1 MPMLKW
7 QKILTTGL
15 LALALS
21 PISAVAAEYKIAF
34 VEVPRLL
41 RDAPQV
47 EAVRD
52 KLKKEFS
59 RRNDDLVAQQEQMVK
74 LEEKLRRDA
83 TIMSDAESKRLER
96 DIISRQRK
104 LKSSQTEF
112 QEDLALR
119 QNEELGK
126 LRKVIG
132 EIIVQVAKDGKFDLV
147 LESGVVYASERA
159 NITDQVLE
167 RLKQQN

>member
-1 MPMLKW
+1 MMHW
-7 QKILTTGL
+7 RNIITTGL
-15 LALALS
+15 LALTLGHAG
-21 PISAVAAEYKIAF
+21 AAAAEYKIAF

-59 RRNDDLVAQQEQMVK
+59 RRNDDLVASQNQIVK
-74 LEEKLRRDA
+74 LGEKLSRDA
-83 TIMSDAESKRLER
+83 SIMSDSEAKRLER

-104 LKSSQTEF
+104 QKSAQNEF

-132 EIIVQVAKDGKFDLV
+132 EIIVQVAKESQFDLV
-147 LESGVVYASERA
+147 LESGVVYASDRA
-159 NITDQVLE
+159 NITDTVLE
-167 RLKQQN
+167 RLRNQR

>member
-1 MPMLKW
+1 MQW
-7 QKILTTGL
+7 RKILTTGL
-15 LALALS
+15 LAMLLGATGV
-21 PISAVAAEYKIAF
+21 ATAAEYKIAF

-59 RRNDDLVAQQEQMVK
+59 RRNDDLVAQADQMKK
-74 LEEKLRRDA
+74 LEEKFRRDS
-83 TIMSDAESKRLER
+83 TIMSDAEAKRLER
-96 DIISRQRK
+96 DIVSRQRK
-104 LKSSQTEF
+104 LKSAQNEF

-132 EIIVQVAKDGKFDLV
+132 EIIVQVAKDGQFDLV
-147 LESGVVYASERA
+147 LESGVVYASDRA

-167 RLKQQN
+167 RLRKQR

>member
-1 MPMLKW
+1 MIKW
-7 QKILTTGL
+7 RKILTTAL
-15 LALALS
+15 LAIALS
-21 PISAVAAEYKIAF
+21 PVGSVAAEYKIAF

-47 EAVRD
+47 EAVRE

-59 RRNDDLVAQQEQMVK
+59 RRNDDLVLQQDQVGK

-83 TIMSDAESKRLER
+83 AIMSDAESKRLER

-132 EIIVQVAKDGKFDLV
+132 EIIVQVAKEDSVDLV
-147 LESGVVYASERA
+147 LESGVVYASDRA
-159 NITDQVLE
+159 NITDKVLE
-167 RLKQQN
+167 RLRKQP